1 MNVTRRVASGLM
13 VLACVVSIDIFLY
26 CSQVV
31 RSQPPRGFVD
41 RVTAYERKLKDLRE
55 SLPPSGL
62 VGYRIV
68 RSPGRGDW
76 ARYGRMFTQYA
87 LAPVLVDQLHSHP
100 LMLLDTEEGFRV
112 IEGKRK

>member
-1 MNVTRRVASGLM
+1 MNFTHRVASGLIL
-13 VLACVVSIDIFLY
+13 LAAVVSIDILLY

-31 RSQPPRGFVD
+31 QSQPPIGYVD
-41 RVTAYERKLKDLRE
+41 RVTAYERKLEGLRN

-68 RSPGRGDW
+68 RPPGRGDW

-87 LAPVLVDQLHSHP
+87 LAPVLVDELHSHP
-100 LMLLDTEEGFRV
+100 LLLVDTEEGFRV
-112 IEGKRK
+112 IEGKHK